1 MEQPNK
7 ETSPGTTKGEAW
19 YDTEIAPVLN
29 ELANRCRER
38 GMSFVAAV
46 EYQPGDHAG
55 VYSLTP
61 GAHPKMHM
69 LQLCSMTAPNV
80 DGYIIALRRYCA
92 AEGIDTGGSFALR
105 GIGA

>member
-1 MEQPNK
+1 MEHPNTAAMP
-7 ETSPGTTKGEAW
+7 EITEAEAW
-19 YDTEIAPVLN
+19 YDAEIAPMLDA
-29 ELANRCRER
+29 LANRCRER

-55 VYSLTP
+55 TYSLTP
-61 GAHPKMHM
+61 AAHPKMHM
-69 LQLCSMTAPNV
+69 LRLCSMTAPNV
-80 DGYIIALRRYCA
+80 DGYVLALKRYCA